1 MSPGLTAIFATGLA
15 KRPLR
20 PPNLES
26 RLGLGA
32 AFYGRGPPPLANGR
46 LQLEK
51 STLHDPH
58 TIRVLTPTTSR
69 LPLSFFP
76 FFPSP
81 LSFLAT
87 IKAFCKT
94 VDIAEFR
101 YGIYD
106 PRPTFQRHICCAE
119 YIIFP
124 PFAKQEGNFARSNTL
139 AERRNMQVFFRVI
152 LWKIILRPLGII

>member
-32 AFYGRGPPPLANGR
+32 AFYGRGPPPIANGR

-69 LPLSFFP
+69 LPLSSFP
-76 FFPSP
+76 FFSLFLASFLVPRNDERFVKPSISRNFVTEFTTHVQRSNGISAAP
-81 LSFLAT
+81 SRSFFLRLRNKRGILLVQTRWPSTSGEICRYFFELSFGKL
-87 IKAFCKT
+87 F
-94 VDIAEFR
+94 
-101 YGIYD
+101 
-106 PRPTFQRHICCAE
+106 
-119 YIIFP
+119 
-124 PFAKQEGNFARSNTL
+124 
-139 AERRNMQVFFRVI
+139 
-152 LWKIILRPLGII
+152 